1 MRDEPQIGAEIGG
14 YRLES
19 VIARGG
25 MGVVYLA
32 QDERMGRTVA
42 LKILPGE
49 LAENER
55 FRARFLHESRVAGA
69 VNHPNVIPVYDAGES
84 DGLLYISMRYVEGTD
99 LRGLLRTDGP
109 LDLPRA
115 VSIIS
120 QAASALAATHQRGL
134 IHRDVKPG
142 NMLLVPRTSE
152 DGADHVY
159 LSDFG
164 LAKNLGS
171 LSGLTKSGQ
180 FMGTVGYVA
189 PEQIRGKDVDKRTD
203 VYALGCVLFECL
215 TGWQPFRRKDDFAT
229 IMAHVNDAP
238 PVVSELMPGTPG
250 AVDEVV
256 RRALAKD
263 PDDRFATCDDLGTAL
278 RRAAGA
284 PTGLTP
290 RPQTQ
295 PAMPAPP
302 SKGSVWFD
310 AEVEKA
316 SGSRAEP
323 DDGATALEEPG
334 YGATEAGWL
343 GADAGAPTGG
353 GPPDEGGETA
363 WDDAMTPP
371 RGGRGPAAPAASDS
385 AGSSAASAPPR
396 RIPVGVR
403 ALLGLVA
410 VGCIVALAVVLLGG
424 GDDDKQAATPPPP
437 VAAPPP
443 NAGPAQ
449 DGSAWRV
456 AASSPSARQQVATA
470 VLNGKISLIGG
481 LVGRDT
487 ATATTEVE
495 AYDPA
500 IDTWNTQTSLPR
512 PLHHATAVGYRGEL
526 VVIGGW
532 EPEGSKLTA
541 RTSREVLAL
550 RDGRWV
556 RLPSLRHA
564 RAAAAAAVVDDK
576 IVVVGG
582 QANDA
587 LVPETEIFDG
597 TKWSDAAP
605 LPTPREHLAA
615 ASDGR
620 FVYAVGG
627 RKRSSDQNT
636 ALLERYDA
644 KSDSWRTLDSMPVA
658 TGSMGA
664 AIVNGRLVVVGGEG
678 PSQVIKNVQS
688 YDIGADGWS
697 QLGALRTPRHGLGVA
712 AFGTTLYALD
722 GARATGHSQSTNIA
736 EALDLG

>member
-1 MRDEPQIGAEIGG
+1 VRDEPEIGAEIGG

-32 QDERMGRTVA
+32 EDVRMGRTVA

-84 DGLLYISMRYVEGTD
+84 EGLLYISMRYVEGTD
-99 LRGLLRTDGP
+99 LRGLLRTEGP
-109 LDLPRA
+109 LDVQRA

-120 QAASALAATHQRGL
+120 QTASALGATHQRGL
-134 IHRDVKPG
+134 IHRDVKPA
-142 NMLLVPRTSE
+142 NMLLVPRASE
-152 DGADHVY
+152 DGTDHVY

-189 PEQIRGKDVDKRTD
+189 PEQIRGKGVDKRTD

-215 TGWQPFRRKDDFAT
+215 TGWPPFRRKDDFAT

-238 PVVSELMPGTPG
+238 QTVSDLRPGIPAAIDDVV
-250 AVDEVV
+250 A
-256 RRALAKD
+256 RALAKD
-263 PDDRFATCDDLGTAL
+263 PADRFDSCEEMGSAL

-284 PTGLTP
+284 QTGMTPTP
-290 RPQTQ
+290 ESVPE
-295 PAMPAPP
+295 APAPP
-302 SKGSVWFD
+302 SSPGSVWFD
-310 AEVEKA
+310 AEVDKVP
-316 SGSRAEP
+316 GSRADAP
-323 DDGATALEEPG
+323 DEDVD
-334 YGATEAGWL
+334 ATEAVWL
-343 GADAGAPTGG
+343 DDDLDAAAATTAGRVE
-353 GPPDEGGETA
+353 EGGETVWEEA
-363 WDDAMTPP
+363 IAPRSDEPDLPP
-371 RGGRGPAAPAASDS
+371 PPPPPPPGPDAPAPAS
-385 AGSSAASAPPR
+385 PPR
-396 RIPVGVR
+396 RFPGGAR
-403 ALLGLVA
+403 GLLGLLA
-410 VGCIVALAVVLLGG
+410 VGCLVVLAVVLLGG
-424 GDDDKQAATPPPP
+424 GDDDQQAASTPAPA
-437 VAAPPP
+437 VAPPP
-443 NAGPAQ
+443 DAGPARA
-449 DGSAWRV
+449 DSAWRV
-456 AASSPSARQQVATA
+456 EASSPSARQQVATA
-470 VLNGKISLIGG
+470 VLNGRISLIGG
-481 LVGRDT
+481 LAGKDT
-487 ATATTEVE
+487 ATATAEVE
-495 AYDPA
+495 SYDPA
-500 IDTWNTQTSLPR
+500 INTWNTQTSLPH

-532 EPEGSKLTA
+532 EPQGSNLTA
-541 RTSREVLAL
+541 TTSRDVLAL

-564 RAAAAAAVVDDK
+564 RAAAAAAVVDDR

-587 LVPETEIFDG
+587 LVPQTEVFDG
-597 TKWSDAAP
+597 TKWRDAAP

-615 ASDGR
+615 ASDGQY
-620 FVYAVGG
+620 VYVAGG
-627 RKRSSDQNT
+627 RNRSSDRNT
-636 ALLERYDA
+636 AALERYDPRA
-644 KSDSWRTLDSMPVA
+644 DRWTRLRSMPVA

-688 YDIGADGWS
+688 YDPATDRWS
-697 QLGALRTPRHGLGVA
+697 QLAAMRTPRHGLGVA

-722 GARATGHSQSTNIA
+722 GARATGHSQSTNVA
-736 EALDLG
+736 EALNLG

>member
-32 QDERMGRTVA
+32 EDVRMGRTVA

-84 DGLLYISMRYVEGTD
+84 EGLLYISMRYVEGTD

-109 LDLPRA
+109 LDVQRA
-115 VSIIS
+115 VSIVS
-120 QAASALAATHQRGL
+120 QAASALGATHQRGL
-134 IHRDVKPG
+134 IHRDVKPA
-142 NMLLVPRTSE
+142 NMLLVPRTSD

-189 PEQIRGKDVDKRTD
+189 PEQIRGKGVDKRTD

-215 TGWQPFRRKDDFAT
+215 TGGQPFRRKDDFAT

-238 PVVSELMPGTPG
+238 QTVSDLRPGIPAAIDDVV
-250 AVDEVV
+250 A
-256 RRALAKD
+256 RALAKE
-263 PDDRFATCDDLGTAL
+263 PADRFESCEELGAAL

-284 PTGLTP
+284 QTGMT
-290 RPQTQ
+290 
-295 PAMPAPP
+295 PAPETAP
-302 SKGSVWFD
+302 DAPTAPSSKGSVWFD
-310 AEVEKA
+310 EEVEKV

-323 DDGATALEEPG
+323 PHAD
-334 YGATEAGWL
+334 ATEAVWL
-343 GADAGAPTGG
+343 NDDLDAGAATTAGAVP
-353 GPPDEGGETA
+353 EGGETVWEEA
-363 WDDAMTPP
+363 IAPRSDGHDTPP
-371 RGGRGPAAPAASDS
+371 QPPPPPGGPDAPASAS
-385 AGSSAASAPPR
+385 PPR
-396 RIPVGVR
+396 RFPGGAR
-403 ALLGLVA
+403 GLLGLLA
-410 VGCIVALAVVLLGG
+410 VGCLVVLAVVLLGG
-424 GDDDKQAATPPPP
+424 GDDDKQTASTPP

-449 DGSAWRV
+449 DDSAWQV
-456 AASSPSARQQVATA
+456 KASSPSARQQVATA
-470 VLNGKISLIGG
+470 VLGGKISLIGG
-481 LVGRDT
+481 LVGKDT
-487 ATATTEVE
+487 ATATAEVE
-495 AYDPA
+495 SYDPA
-500 IDTWNTQTSLPR
+500 INTWNTQTSLPR
-512 PLHHATAVGYRGEL
+512 PLHHAAAVGYGGEL

-532 EPEGSKLTA
+532 EPEGSNLLAK
-541 RTSREVLAL
+541 TSREVLAL

-556 RLPSLRHA
+556 RLPSLRHP
-564 RAAAAAAVVDDK
+564 RAAAAAAVVDDQ

-582 QANDA
+582 QADDA

-597 TKWSDAAP
+597 TKWRDAAP

-620 FVYAVGG
+620 FVYVVGG
-627 RKRSSDQNT
+627 RKRSSDKNT
-636 ALLERYDA
+636 AVLERYDA
-644 KSDSWRTLDSMPVA
+644 KADSWRTLDSMPVA

-688 YDIGADGWS
+688 YDIAADGWS
-697 QLGALRTPRHGLGVA
+697 QLGPMRTPRHGLGVA

-722 GARATGHSQSTNIA
+722 GAKATGHTESTNVA

>member
-1 MRDEPQIGAEIGG
+1 MFDEPQIGAEIGG

-32 QDERMGRTVA
+32 EDVRMGRTVA

-109 LDLPRA
+109 LDVQRA

-142 NMLLVPRTSE
+142 NMLLVPRTTQ
-152 DGADHVY
+152 DGTDHLY

-164 LAKNLGS
+164 LVKNLGS
-171 LSGLTKSGQ
+171 MGGPTKTGQ

-189 PEQIRGKDVDKRTD
+189 PEQIRGKGVDKRTD

-238 PVVSELMPGTPG
+238 SVVSELRPGVP
-250 AVDEVV
+250 AAIDDVV
-256 RRALAKD
+256 ARALAKD
-263 PDDRFATCDDLGTAL
+263 PDDRFESCDEMGVAL

-284 PTGLTP
+284 QTGMTP
-290 RPQTQ
+290 EPQT
-295 PAMPAPP
+295 APDAP
-302 SKGSVWFD
+302 TAPSSKGSVWFD
-310 AEVEKA
+310 AEVEKP

-323 DDGATALEEPG
+323 PDVD
-334 YGATEAGWL
+334 ATEAVWL
-343 GADAGAPTGG
+343 ADAGAATSA
-353 GPPDEGGETA
+353 GPVDVGGETVWEDEIA
-363 WDDAMTPP
+363 PSPGGPGSPRPP
-371 RGGRGPAAPAASDS
+371 EPAGP
-385 AGSSAASAPPR
+385 GSPSSPR
-396 RIPVGVR
+396 RFPVGARV
-403 ALLGLVA
+403 LLGLLA
-410 VGCIVALAVVLLGG
+410 VGCVVALAAVLLGG
-424 GDDDKQAATPPPP
+424 GDDDKQAATTPAP

-449 DGSAWRV
+449 GDSAWS
-456 AASSPSARQQVATA
+456 AKAPSPSARQQVATA
-470 VLNGKISLIGG
+470 VLGGKISLIGG
-481 LVGRDT
+481 LVGSDT
-487 ATATTEVE
+487 ATATAEVE
-495 AYDPA
+495 SYDPA

-512 PLHHATAVGYRGEL
+512 PLHHAAAVGYRGEL

-532 EPEGSKLTA
+532 EPEGSNLLA
-541 RTSREVLAL
+541 STSRQVLAL

-556 RLPSLRHA
+556 RLPSLRHP
-564 RAAAAAAVVDDK
+564 RAAGAAAVVDDR

-582 QANDA
+582 QADNA
-587 LVPETEIFDG
+587 LVPVTEIFDG
-597 TKWSDAAP
+597 ERWRDAAP

-636 ALLERYDA
+636 AVLERYDA
-644 KSDSWRTLDSMPVA
+644 KADSWTKLRSMPVA

-664 AIVNGRLVVVGGEG
+664 AIAGGRLVVVGGEG

-688 YDIGADGWS
+688 YDIAADRWS
-697 QLGALRTPRHGLGVA
+697 QLGAMRTPRHGLGVA
-712 AFGTTLYALD
+712 AFGTTLYAVD
-722 GARATGHSQSTNIA
+722 GARATGHTQSTNVA

>member
-32 QDERMGRTVA
+32 EDARMGRTVA

-99 LRGLLRTDGP
+99 LRGLLRSAGP
-109 LDLPRA
+109 LELPRA
-115 VSIIS
+115 VSIVS

-134 IHRDVKPG
+134 IHRDVKPA
-142 NMLLVPRTSE
+142 NMLLVLRTSE
-152 DGADHVY
+152 DGSDHVY

-189 PEQIRGKDVDKRTD
+189 PEQIRGQGVDRRTD

-215 TGWQPFRRKDDFAT
+215 TGSPPFRRKDDFAT
-229 IMAHVNDAP
+229 IMAHVNDP
-238 PVVSELMPGTPG
+238 PPLVSDLRAGTP
-250 AVDEVV
+250 AAIDEVV
-256 RRALAKD
+256 ARALAKD
-263 PDDRFATCDDLGTAL
+263 AGDRFDSCDELGAAL

-284 PTGLTP
+284 QTGVTP
-290 RPQTQ
+290 APDAQ
-295 PAMPAPP
+295 PAAPP
-302 SKGSVWFD
+302 LAAPQGSVWFD
-310 AEVEKA
+310 AEAERRSA
-316 SGSRAEP
+316 SRSEPAHEAREATWLGDETRAEAGAEP
-323 DDGATALEEPG
+323 ADEAGETVWEDDVAPPSGPLEPG
-334 YGATEAGWL
+334 GP
-343 GADAGAPTGG
+343 ADPA
-353 GPPDEGGETA
+353 
-363 WDDAMTPP
+363 
-371 RGGRGPAAPAASDS
+371 GPAAPAASPA
-385 AGSSAASAPPR
+385 AGG
-396 RIPVGVR
+396 IPVGARVAIGVV
-403 ALLGLVA
+403 AL
-410 VGCIVALAVVLLGG
+410 GCLVALAVVLFGGG
-424 GDDDKQAATPPPP
+424 GDDTRASTTPPA
-437 VAAPPP
+437 AAPP
-443 NAGPAQ
+443 ADSGSGSGQ

-456 AASSPSARQQVATA
+456 QAASPSARQQVATA

-481 LVGRDT
+481 LTGTDT
-487 ATATTEVE
+487 ATATAEVE
-495 AYDPA
+495 SYDPA

-512 PLHHATAVGYRGEL
+512 PVHHATAVGYRGEL

-532 EPEGSKLTA
+532 EPEGSNLTA
-541 RTSREVLAL
+541 QTTGEVRAL

-556 RLPSLRHA
+556 RLPSLRHP
-564 RAAAAAAVVDDK
+564 RAAAAAAVVDDR

-582 QANDA
+582 QANNA
-587 LVPETEIFDG
+587 LVRETEVFDG
-597 TKWSDAAP
+597 TRWRDGAA

-620 FVYAVGG
+620 YVYAVGG
-627 RKRSSDQNT
+627 RKRSSDANT
-636 ALLERYDA
+636 AVLERYDA
-644 KSDSWRTLDSMPVA
+644 SADRWTKLAGLPVKTA
-658 TGSMGA
+658 SMGA
-664 AIVNGRLVVVGGEG
+664 AIVGRRLVVVGGEG
-678 PSQVIKNVQS
+678 PSQLIADVQS
-688 YDIGADGWS
+688 YDLDAGRWS
-697 QLGALRTPRHGLGVA
+697 QLGAMRTPRHGLGVA
-712 AFGTTLYALD
+712 AFGSTIYALD
-722 GARATGHSQSTNIA
+722 GAKATGHLQSTNVA